1 MPVLPDTLRS
11 GQKLVIVGTAASKRS
26 AEVGAPYAGPG
37 NAFWDILFQTG
48 LTPRR
53 LTPLEFQEVMSYG
66 IGLTGMVPH
75 KVGNDDILRPE
86 DFDPEGLRA
95 NIDKFKPEVLA
106 FNGKRAAQAFYGHT
120 NIKYGRQPEPVGST
134 VIFVL
139 PSTSGAARRYWDP
152 SYWFELAEF
161 VKSASKNRPANDIIS
176 EDSS

>member
-1 MPVLPDTLRS
+1 
-11 GQKLVIVGTAASKRS
+11 VIFVGTAASKRS

-37 NAFWDILFQTG
+37 NAFWDILFQIG

-53 LTPLEFQEVMSYG
+53 LDPLEFQEVMSYG

-75 KVGNDDILRPE
+75 KIGNDDILRPE

-95 NIDKFKPEVLA
+95 KIAKFKPRVLA
-106 FNGKRAAQAFYGHT
+106 FNGKRAAQAFYGHPA
-120 NIKYGRQPEPVGST
+120 IRYGRQPEPVGST

-152 SYWFELAEF
+152 SYWFELANF
-161 VKSASKNRPANDIIS
+161 VNSASKDSPANGIMS
-176 EDSS
+176 GDSS